1 MQARK
6 PLRLP
11 GYDYTRTGLYFVT
24 ICLRDRTPLLGQVEG
39 HLVRLSPFGEIV
51 AAEIRNLEGRFAG
64 VRIDLAIV
72 IPDHAHMIMAL
83 GEQNRRLGTLIGS
96 LKATS
101 ARETNRLRGTTG
113 IHVWQRGYHEHVIR
127 DDADLDRIHEYITTN
142 PIRWALRHQPL

>member
-51 AAEIRNLEGRFAG
+51 AADASDLLAAHLSNFAAS
-64 VRIDLAIV
+64 VRTRQA
-72 IPDHAHMIMAL
+72 P
-83 GEQNRRLGTLIGS
+83 T
-96 LKATS
+96 
-101 ARETNRLRGTTG
+101 
-113 IHVWQRGYHEHVIR
+113 
-127 DDADLDRIHEYITTN
+127 ADLSTGLGSG
-142 PIRWALRHQPL
+142 ALCHWGNAAYRAGCELRPDQFAEAGHRPPTGR